1 VRQDPISAGGVSV
14 ELRRGLPSAI
24 DDAAARA
31 DPRHAFLRRAW
42 FESAVD
48 DGVHT
53 LVATRGDGSL
63 IAALPTC
70 EFGPALARFRAV
82 PGSYWPYR
90 SFPVAAD
97 ADDSELAALLADRLA
112 RRMLGRA
119 WRLGPVYEDDATASP
134 LIRIARRS
142 GWTALSRRVATSFLL
157 DIDAVQ
163 AEGKWPRGSTLRKNR
178 FHEKH
183 LCSHGELEWRF
194 VSGAQWSHEI
204 FDALAEIERRS
215 WLATETNGKDAKF
228 MAPHNRVFWENA
240 ARDPLIAEMMSAAIL
255 YVGGEPAAFSF
266 DLDVGHVKHAIANS
280 YDERFAKHSP
290 GKLLY
295 YRNLMRG
302 MERGLRLVDWGAG
315 DGGYKS
321 TIGAAPGPAIVDLL
335 FVRGRAL
342 AALIRPIW
350 ERSGQG

>member
-1 VRQDPISAGGVSV
+1 LPQPI
-14 ELRRGLPSAI
+14 
-24 DDAAARA
+24 DAAAA
-31 DPRHAFLRRAW
+31 AAEAAHAFLRRAW
-42 FESAVD
+42 FEAAVD
-48 DGVHT
+48 DGVNT
-53 LVATRGDGSL
+53 LIATRSDGSL

-70 EFGPALARFRAV
+70 ETGPSLAVIRAV

-97 ADDSELAALLADRLA
+97 ADDAELAAFLSDKTA
-112 RRMLGRA
+112 RHALGRV
-119 WRLGPVYEDDATASP
+119 WRLGPVYENDPTASR
-134 LIRIARRS
+134 LMRVAKAS
-142 GWTALSRRVATSFLL
+142 GWTTLCRRIATSYLL

-183 LCSHGELEWRF
+183 LAAHGELEWRF
-194 VSGAQWSHEI
+194 VSGRDWRHEI

-215 WLATETNGKDAKF
+215 WVATETNGKDAKF
-228 MAPHNRVFWENA
+228 MAPHNRLFWENA
-240 ARDPLIAEMMSAAIL
+240 ARDPAIAEMMSAAIL

-266 DLDVGHVKHAIANS
+266 DLDVGAVKHAIANS

-295 YRNLMRG
+295 YRNLVRA
-302 MERGLRLVDWGAG
+302 MERGIRLVDWGAG

-321 TIGAAPGPAIVDLL
+321 TIGAAPGPEIIDLL
-335 FVRGRAL
+335 FVRSGAL
-342 AALIRPIW
+342 AALIRPLW
-350 ERSGQG
+350 ERSGRG